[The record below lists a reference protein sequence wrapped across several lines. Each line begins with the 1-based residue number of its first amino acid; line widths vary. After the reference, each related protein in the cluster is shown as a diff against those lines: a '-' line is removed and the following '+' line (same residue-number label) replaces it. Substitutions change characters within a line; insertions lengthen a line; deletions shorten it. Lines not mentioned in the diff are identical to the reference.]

1 MNYIYNFPIS
11 MLSGFLNDSEK
22 CLVDIGKFALYCR
35 YIAKD
40 NDIEDTL
47 DGFGIIYNNVN
58 VALKGGKMLYQQY
71 GSDGYPWTGISNDL
85 YWTFCHK
92 DRSDFDKA
100 TLLAF
105 LAIKS
110 LIGQKPYYKV
120 TNQSVIFKRMAGYKE
135 SEKFNIPKEIKK
147 FTTRSRFDRIKL
159 ELKENW
165 NVVIYANHVRGM
177 YISITLSLEEL
188 AMQAEKN
195 KLRTRQKA
203 QIRAAEEARRKA
215 VETLAAEYPKPQPTP
230 RAEQPYQVQK
240 PPQSYYDNGE
250 DLDF

>member
-1 MNYIYNFPIS
+1 MNDVFFNFPIS
-11 MLSGFLNDSEK
+11 MLSGFMTNSYL
-22 CLVDIGKFALYCR
+22 
-35 YIAKD
+35 
-40 NDIEDTL
+40 TL
-47 DGFGIIYNNVN
+47 DAIFDFCIWKRYEKNEDIDEVKKYFHVTIGNESKTLKNGKELSNKYGNN
-58 VALKGGKMLYQQY
+58 GC
-71 GSDGYPWTGISNDL
+71 PWTGIGGDL
-85 YWTFCHK
+85 FWTYYK
-92 DRSDFDKA
+92 NDRSDFDKA

-159 ELKENW
+159 ELKEKW

-177 YISITLSLEEL
+177 YISTTLSLEEL

-195 KLRTRQKA
+195 KLRTRQKI
-203 QIRAAEEARRKA
+203 QIHAAEEARKKA
-215 VETLAAEYPKPQPTP
+215 VEILAAEYPKPQPTP
-230 RAEQPYQVQK
+230 RTEQ
-240 PPQSYYDNGE
+240 PPQSYYDNGD